1 MSRREGKRPFW
12 RIATAGIFF
21 QGGAAAVDT
30 GTIVA
35 ALVNGLTGSAVAV
48 GATAAIARYGWL
60 FPQLFVGYW
69 AQRRRRRMPFYML
82 GAFGRVACLGGVALL
97 VAGSGRLPEPLL
109 VTAFFVLWTL
119 YAFVSG
125 IVAVPYND
133 IVARSVPSGARS
145 RLLAIRFFG
154 GGLLALV
161 VAAAAHRLLGVLPF
175 PLGHAA
181 VLALGAGLLLVS
193 TFSFVSAGEAEAPPA
208 NSGDGGFL
216 AFLKDGGAIFRKD
229 ARFRL
234 FVYAR
239 WLAGGVAVALP
250 FYVVQAL
257 AAGVDSKGVAVLLGA
272 QTIGGLVSNPLW
284 GWWGDHIGKRALLEG
299 SAIVAVLAPVLTLGW
314 WAGGAATFAALP
326 WFAAVFF
333 ILGAARNGGTI
344 AQLGYLME
352 ISPDAQRPAFSGYFN
367 AIVAPAAL
375 SPIAG
380 AGLVDLFGSPAVF
393 AASAV
398 AAVLQFFAIHRLR
411 SLETTGAPA

>member
-1 MSRREGKRPFW
+1 MSPRETKRPFW

-48 GATAAIARYGWL
+48 GAAAAIARYGWL
-60 FPQLFVGYW
+60 FPQLFVGYF

-82 GAFGRVACLGGVALL
+82 GAFGRVACLGAVALVIAAPGLLPGPL
-97 VAGSGRLPEPLL
+97 VVP
-109 VTAFFVLWTL
+109 AFFILWTL

-145 RLLAIRFFG
+145 RLLAVRFFG

-161 VAAAAHRLLGVLPF
+161 VAAAAHHLLGALAF
-175 PLGHAA
+175 PVGHAA
-181 VLALGAGLLLVS
+181 ILALGAVLFLVS
-193 TFSFVSAGEAEAPPA
+193 TLSFVSAGEAEAPPA
-208 NSGDGGFL
+208 HDDDAGFF
-216 AFLKDGGAIFRKD
+216 AFVKEGGAVFRGD

-239 WLAGGVAVALP
+239 WLAGGVAMALP

-257 AAGVDSKGVAVLLGA
+257 AAGVNAQGVATLLGA
-272 QTIGGLVSNPLW
+272 QAVGGLVSNPLW
-284 GWWGDHIGKRALLEG
+284 GWWGDRIGKRTLLEG
-299 SAIVAVLAPVLTLGW
+299 SAVFAVIAPVLTLGW
-314 WAGGAATFAALP
+314 WVGGATTFAPLL
-326 WFAAVFF
+326 WFAGVFF
-333 ILGAARNGGTI
+333 ILGAAGNGGTI

-352 ISPDAQRPAFSGYFN
+352 ISPDERRPAYSGYFN

-380 AGLVDLFGSPAVF
+380 AGLVDLFGLPAVF
-393 AASAV
+393 AASAIT
-398 AAVLQFFAIHRLR
+398 AVLQVLLVRRLG
-411 SLETTGAPA
+411 SLETAGVQA